1 MIVYTATKQKF
12 VDDVRAN
19 AIADIIEGEVS
30 RKLNRNSPRNEF
42 VSWQNS
48 LRYMFQVL
56 VDPEIPASAGVSI
69 EYNIPLTNRRVDF
82 ILTGK
87 DANRQDTAVI
97 VELKQWQE
105 AQITSKDAIV
115 KTRFQHGVKETNHP
129 SYQAWSYAAL
139 IEDYNQTVRDE
150 AITLQPCAYL
160 HNMKTADVICDDFYA
175 EHIKKAPVF
184 ISPDALKLAE
194 FLKQSVKYGDSD
206 NIMYRIEHGKIKP
219 SKNLADALVSMLDG
233 NPEFLMI
240 DEQKLVYET
249 ALDLAHKAQQ
259 GQKQT
264 LIVKGGPGT
273 GKSVVAINLL
283 AELTKRELLTQ
294 YVSKNAA
301 PREVF
306 KKMLTGSRKKTHI
319 DNMFKGS
326 GSYIDTPEN
335 TFGALLVDEAHRLN
349 EKSGLYGNLGE
360 NQIKELINA
369 SHFNIFFI
377 DEAQR
382 VTLKDIG
389 STKVINQWADSLK
402 SIVTELDLSSQFR
415 CNGSDGYLAWI
426 DNTLRIR
433 ETANSTLEDIDYDVK
448 VFDDPNELRKAIFAK
463 NRVNNKA
470 RMVAGYCWD
479 WVSKKDKDAMDII
492 IPEHD
497 FEAQWNL
504 TDDGSLWLIAEKSV
518 EQVGCIHTCQGLE
531 LDYIGVIIGNDF
543 IIRDGEVVVQP
554 LEHPGRD
561 KALSGIRGRLKKEPE
576 VALAAATEVIK
587 NTYRTLM
594 TRGQKGCF
602 IYCTDQETLEHFQ
615 KITSRQLAPEEPAE
629 LDSASLYKGLDLPV
643 VNFEQAKPYQGY
655 VPIFDLEVAAGDFSD
670 QQGVEQPHEHE
681 WVQLPEHINTTEGMF
696 VTRVVGESMN
706 RRIINGSWCLF
717 KANPGGSRNG
727 KIVLVQ
733 HRDIEDP
740 DHGGTYTVKTYH
752 SEKTEEDGVLVNGRV
767 VLTPETN
774 AYGYVPIVLQD
785 TREYLV
791 VVGEFLLVL

>member
-1 MIVYTATKQKF
+1 
-12 VDDVRAN
+12 
-19 AIADIIEGEVS
+19 
-30 RKLNRNSPRNEF
+30 
-42 VSWQNS
+42 
-48 LRYMFQVL
+48 MFQVL

-150 AITLQPCAYL
+150 AIILQPCAYL
-160 HNMKTADVICDDFYA
+160 HNMKSADVINDDFYA

-240 DEQKLVYET
+240 DEQKLVFET
-249 ALDLAHKAQQ
+249 ALDLAHKAQK
-259 GQKQT
+259 GSKQT

-326 GSYIDTPEN
+326 GGYIDTPEN

-360 NQIKELINA
+360 NQIKELVAA

-389 STKVINQWADSLK
+389 SVEVINQWADTLK
-402 SIVTELDLSSQFR
+402 STVTELDLSSQFR

-426 DNTLRIR
+426 DNTLQIR
-433 ETANSTLEDIDYDVK
+433 ETANTTLEDIDYDVK
-448 VFDDPNELRKAIFAK
+448 VFDDPNELRKAIFEK
-463 NRVNNKA
+463 NRANNKA
-470 RMVAGYCWD
+470 RMVA
-479 WVSKKDKDAMDII
+479 
-492 IPEHD
+492 
-497 FEAQWNL
+497 
-504 TDDGSLWLIAEKSV
+504 
-518 EQVGCIHTCQGLE
+518 
-531 LDYIGVIIGNDF
+531 
-543 IIRDGEVVVQP
+543 
-554 LEHPGRD
+554 
-561 KALSGIRGRLKKEPE
+561 
-576 VALAAATEVIK
+576 
-587 NTYRTLM
+587 
-594 TRGQKGCF
+594 
-602 IYCTDQETLEHFQ
+602 
-615 KITSRQLAPEEPAE
+615 EEPNQT
-629 LDSASLYKGLDLPV
+629 ASL
-643 VNFEQAKPYQGY
+643 A
-655 VPIFDLEVAAGDFSD
+655 
-670 QQGVEQPHEHE
+670 
-681 WVQLPEHINTTEGMF
+681 INKK
-696 VTRVVGESMN
+696 
-706 RRIINGSWCLF
+706 NG
-717 KANPGGSRNG
+717 
-727 KIVLVQ
+727 
-733 HRDIEDP
+733 
-740 DHGGTYTVKTYH
+740 
-752 SEKTEEDGVLVNGRV
+752 
-767 VLTPETN
+767 
-774 AYGYVPIVLQD
+774 
-785 TREYLV
+785 
-791 VVGEFLLVL
+791 

>member
-1 MIVYTATKQKF
+1 M
-12 VDDVRAN
+12 
-19 AIADIIEGEVS
+19 
-30 RKLNRNSPRNEF
+30 
-42 VSWQNS
+42 
-48 LRYMFQVL
+48 
-56 VDPEIPASAGVSI
+56 
-69 EYNIPLTNRRVDF
+69 
-82 ILTGK
+82 
-87 DANRQDTAVI
+87 
-97 VELKQWQE
+97 
-105 AQITSKDAIV
+105 
-115 KTRFQHGVKETNHP
+115 
-129 SYQAWSYAAL
+129 
-139 IEDYNQTVRDE
+139 RDE

-160 HNMKTADVICDDFYA
+160 HNMKSAHVICDDFYS
-175 EHIKKAPVF
+175 EHLKKAPVF

-233 NPEFLMI
+233 NPEFIMI

-249 ALDLAHKAQQ
+249 ALDLAHKAQR
-259 GQKQT
+259 GIKQT

-283 AELTKRELLTQ
+283 SELTKRELLTQ

-360 NQIKELINA
+360 NQIKELIRA
-369 SHFNIFFI
+369 SYFNIFFI

-389 STKVINQWADSLK
+389 SVEVINQWAYALK
-402 SIVTELDLSSQFR
+402 STVTELDLSSQFR

-426 DNTLRIR
+426 DNSLQIR
-433 ETANSTLEDIDYDVK
+433 ETANTSLEDIDYDVK
-448 VFDDPNELRKAIFAK
+448 VFDDPNELRKAIFEK
-463 NRVNNKA
+463 NRINNKS
-470 RMVAGYCWD
+470 RMVAGYCWE
-479 WVSKKDKDAMDII
+479 WASKKDKTAMDII
-492 IPEHD
+492 IPEHN
-497 FEAQWNL
+497 FAAQWNL

-518 EQVGCIHTCQGLE
+518 EQIGCIHTCQGLE

-543 IIRDGEVVVQP
+543 VIRDGEVVIQP

-561 KALSGIRGRLKKEPE
+561 KALSGIRGWLKKEPKA
-576 VALAAATEVIK
+576 ALDAAAEVIK

-602 IYCTDQETLEHFQ
+602 IYCTDQETREHFQ
-615 KITSRQLAPEEPAE
+615 KITHRQLAQEEFAE
-629 LDSASLYKGLDLPV
+629 LGSSRTYKGLDLPV
-643 VNFEQAKPYQGY
+643 VSFEEATPYQGY
-655 VPIFDLEVAAGDFSD
+655 VPIYDLEVAAGGFSD
-670 QQGVEQPHEHE
+670 QQDLENADNLEDNE
-681 WVQLPEHINTTEGMF
+681 WVQLPEYINTTEGMF

-706 RRIINGSWCLF
+706 KRIINGSWCLF

-727 KIVLVQ
+727 KIVMVQ
-733 HRDIEDP
+733 HRNIEDP

-752 SEKTEEDGVLVNGRV
+752 SEKIEEDGVLKNKRI
-767 VLTPETN
+767 VLKPETN
-774 AYGYVPIVLQD
+774 AYGYSPIVIEHDGEEL
-785 TREYLV
+785 TV
-791 VVGEFLLVL
+791 IGEFLSVL